1 MPARA
6 ALSQSGSVRGGPIK
20 FDLTA
25 FTPSGMIE
33 AMMEGGSD
41 DGEAMSVMAD
51 ILDSLGIALCL
62 FDSEDRT
69 VLWNRTFLRFF
80 PEHAADIHA
89 GEPYRRN
96 LLRFYALR
104 LGPAERLN
112 LDQYVK
118 DGIARHHAQN
128 RPFTFEHRGRKLR
141 VASLPVGSKGRVRIW
156 MERTEAV
163 SATPSPAIDQMP
175 TLAALLDNVADG
187 AMVLDRD
194 DRITAANA
202 EFASLYD
209 LASPQHAVGHTFI
222 DILRKAWAPHPV
234 EASPGAP
241 DTVHAAAIAAM
252 IDNAR
257 FAGAAFEVELPGRRW
272 RRVIERRGIDGTG
285 YISHSD
291 ITVLK
296 RQQRDLQTAYDQL
309 ERLAVTDSLTGI
321 ANRRC
326 FEDTLEKEARRA
338 ARSGADLSL
347 LLIDLDGFKQI
358 NDRFG
363 HPVGDEE
370 LKRAAIIMDSGILRP
385 GDLAARLGGDE
396 FACVLPET
404 AIDAA
409 AILAESIRAAT
420 ETAGPD
426 TPARACAVTVSIGV
440 ATIRAAQA
448 APPDTALLIKAAD
461 RALYEAKRLGRN
473 RVVVASSYAS
483 I

>member
-1 MPARA
+1 
-6 ALSQSGSVRGGPIK
+6 
-20 FDLTA
+20 
-25 FTPSGMIE
+25 MID
-33 AMMEGGSD
+33 AMMGGVSD
-41 DGEAMSVMAD
+41 DGEAMRVMAD

-89 GEPYRRN
+89 GEPYRHN

-118 DGIARHHAQN
+118 DGIARHQAQN
-128 RPFTFEHRGRKLR
+128 RPFTFEHLGRKLR
-141 VASLPVGSKGRVRIW
+141 VASLPIGGKGRVRIW
-156 MERTEAV
+156 MERNEAV

-175 TLAALLDNVADG
+175 ALAALLDNVADG

-222 DILRKAWAPHPV
+222 DILRKAWAADPGAATPG
-234 EASPGAP
+234 ASGAATPGAP

-257 FAGAAFEVELPGRRW
+257 FAGAAFEVELPGCRW

-326 FEDTLEKEARRA
+326 FEDVLEKEARRA
-338 ARSGADLSL
+338 ARSGAELSL

-363 HPVGDEE
+363 HPVGDEA
-370 LKRAAIIMDSGILRP
+370 LKRAAIIIESGILRS

-396 FACVLPET
+396 FACVLPNT
-404 AIDAA
+404 AVDAA
-409 AILAESIRAAT
+409 ATLAESIRAAMG
-420 ETAGPD
+420 TAGPE
-426 TPARACAVTVSIGV
+426 TPARTCPVTVSIGV
-440 ATIRAAQA
+440 ATIRAAHA

-473 RVVVASSYAS
+473 KVVVAPPHASS
-483 I
+483 